1 MVLSTHNLIFE
12 SPLRAKLSSIAHG
25 DSKRSILRYLI
36 WTVVRTN
43 SELLRK
49 VASIERTGPADIGK
63 LCERYKVTHS
73 SELSAPT
80 MEVGV

>member
-1 MVLSTHNLIFE
+1 MFE
-12 SPLRAKLSSIAHG
+12 SAVLNMDCGTK
-25 DSKRSILRYLI
+25 
-36 WTVVRTN
+36 
-43 SELLRK
+43 SELFRK
-49 VASIERTGPADIGK
+49 VASIGRTVPADIGK